1 MQTLGGGMVQ
11 IDYFLSAISPWV
23 YLAGTRPAGI
33 AARHGA
39 TLVYRPVDA
48 AGLFA
53 RTGGKVLAERHDSRK
68 AYRLQELQRWS
79 AKLGMPLRLK
89 PLHAGVNPAPSA
101 YAILAAQKAGGGDV
115 GALVFALGRALWAED
130 RDISDDGVI
139 RACLT
144 EAGFDPSVA
153 DRGLLASAEAYG
165 ATLEEAVARGVFG
178 VPFWLVGEAAFWGQ
192 DRLDFLDAHLAA
204 HPAGPA

>member
-1 MQTLGGGMVQ
+1 MPT
-11 IDYFLSAISPWV
+11 IDYFLSTVSPWV
-23 YLAGTRPAGI
+23 YLAGNRPAEI

-39 TLVYRPVDA
+39 RLVYRPVDA
-48 AGLFA
+48 AGVFA

-79 AKLGMPLRLK
+79 ARLGMPLQLK

-101 YAILAAQKAGGGDV
+101 YAIIAAQAAGGGDV
-115 GALVFALGRALWAED
+115 GALVAGFGQALWAED

-139 RACLT
+139 RACL
-144 EAGFDPSVA
+144 EAAGFDPAVA
-153 DRGLLASAEAYG
+153 DRGLLAGAEAYG
-165 ATLEEAVARGVFG
+165 ANLEEAVARGVFG

-192 DRLDFLDAHLAA
+192 DRLEFLDAHLAE
-204 HPAGPA
+204 AGAA